1 MKRKQARP
9 TAKIPSRTHSSD
21 KSEAATG
28 LSTPGSDPEPRE
40 PLPLRQEEDL
50 EPSTAEHPGEEA
62 GAVHVSVWGGGAEL
76 HSEGFP
82 RAGAGPGPKSG
93 LTPPIFH
100 TAVREGILCWV
111 FFWILWEAFCP
122 WICNDKAGLW
132 VMFSPLTALK
142 PAFKVNQAPLSSP
155 VPTAVVAP
163 GAGPRD
169 PLKGDRDLRLPF
181 PKTPG

>member
-1 MKRKQARP
+1 M
-9 TAKIPSRTHSSD
+9 
-21 KSEAATG
+21 
-28 LSTPGSDPEPRE
+28 
-40 PLPLRQEEDL
+40 
-50 EPSTAEHPGEEA
+50 
-62 GAVHVSVWGGGAEL
+62 HVSVWGGGAEL

-181 PKTPG
+181 PKTLGQLGTGQHPGQMASLCLQGPHTWCLQFLAQETCHRMMGERSRKGLD

>member
-50 EPSTAEHPGEEA
+50 EHSTAEHRGEEA
-62 GAVHVSVWGGGAEL
+62 GPVHVSVWGGGAEL
-76 HSEGFP
+76 HSVGSP
-82 RAGAGPGPKSG
+82 RAGAGPGRKAG

-100 TAVREGILCWV
+100 TAVPEGIL
-111 FFWILWEAFCP
+111 L
-122 WICNDKAGLW
+122 
-132 VMFSPLTALK
+132 
-142 PAFKVNQAPLSSP
+142 
-155 VPTAVVAP
+155 
-163 GAGPRD
+163 
-169 PLKGDRDLRLPF
+169 
-181 PKTPG
+181 